1 MLALADEAQLS
12 ASVRQ
17 TLPWTITRTPDA
29 VPALF
34 GLRDLMWLGKPDLPQ
49 ETLDRWGVYAE
60 SLDSRLQDGDAAR
73 PRRGKTSAA
82 APTAD

>member
-12 ASVRQ
+12 PAVQQ
-17 TLPWTITRTPDA
+17 TLPWTLTRTPEL

-34 GLRDLMWLGKPDLPQ
+34 GLRDLLWLGKPELPR

-60 SLDSRLQDGDAAR
+60 SLRQPAEDRDAAR
-73 PRRGKTSAA
+73 RRRGKISAA
-82 APTAD
+82 APTAA